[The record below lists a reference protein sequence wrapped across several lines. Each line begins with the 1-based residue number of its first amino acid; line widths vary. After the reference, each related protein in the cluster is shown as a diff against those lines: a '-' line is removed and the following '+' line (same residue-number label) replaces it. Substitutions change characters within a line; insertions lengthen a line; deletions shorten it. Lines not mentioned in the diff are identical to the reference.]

1 MAKRPRFGRTL
12 GSNFLRWVKGESFN
26 TSRRNICPRV
36 LLMLGMYE
44 VIKRL
49 MIRSECGNQGT
60 HGNAFPRRGS
70 GPIGRSP

>member
-36 LLMLGMYE
+36 LSMLGIYG
-44 VIKRL
+44 VIRRL
-49 MIRSECGNQGT
+49 IICSECGNQGT
-60 HGNAFPRRGS
+60 GGNVFPRRGS
-70 GPIGRSP
+70 GPTGRSP